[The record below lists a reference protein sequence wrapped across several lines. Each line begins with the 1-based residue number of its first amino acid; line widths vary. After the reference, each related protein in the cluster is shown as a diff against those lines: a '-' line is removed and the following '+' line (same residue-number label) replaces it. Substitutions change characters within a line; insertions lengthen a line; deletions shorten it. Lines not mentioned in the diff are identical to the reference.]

1 MHHRGMDDEVPAA
14 VLAEFIGVS
23 PRSLTELGRRGV
35 AVRAGPGRWRLQE
48 SVRRYCDGLRHR
60 GGGEAVRTTTTVERG
75 RLAKEQ
81 ADSFALKNARL
92 RGALVEREA
101 VQREWSSILMA
112 VRSGVLSV
120 PSRLP
125 GLSAADRAALD
136 AELRAVLTT
145 RQWGAPVKAEAA
157 M

>member
-1 MHHRGMDDEVPAA
+1 MAPTSQFDDCVAAQLITPLPCLAASMHHRGMDDEVPAA

-92 RGALVEREA
+92 RGALVETEA
-101 VQREWSSILMA
+101 VQREWTRYPDFGSEPGSGGA
-112 VRSGVLSV
+112 V
-120 PSRLP
+120 
-125 GLSAADRAALD
+125 AAG
-136 AELRAVLTT
+136 ETE
-145 RQWGAPVKAEAA
+145 P
-157 M
+157 